1 MQGGKPDSVHS
12 VSTQLT
18 WHRCMYERGKYDDG
32 KQLASHAREIGES
45 LDETESPES
54 LLELQDLRSNIYY
67 TLGAIAQ
74 ITHDYGESLDL
85 HAKLV
90 VYRKKLKFKSGKADA
105 LLAHAYNEF
114 GNDFMTADEAEIA
127 IGFYQ
132 RSIKIYKSLG
142 ADFKK
147 TMLALPSVNLGLA
160 YWLQGEFDKASKIVE
175 GALHDQEE
183 VFGTDDSYTMK

>member
-1 MQGGKPDSVHS
+1 
-12 VSTQLT
+12 
-18 WHRCMYERGKYDDG
+18 MYERGKYDDG

-114 GNDFMTADEAEIA
+114 GNDFMTADEATDGRRETFSSKA
-127 IGFYQ
+127 LGRGFGRRIGAFIVSA
-132 RSIKIYKSLG
+132 R
-142 ADFKK
+142 AD
-147 TMLALPSVNLGLA
+147 SRG
-160 YWLQGEFDKASKIVE
+160 
-175 GALHDQEE
+175 
-183 VFGTDDSYTMK
+183 